1 MEYMSFPYFRPNK
14 ILNSDHLSDIVQQG
28 VINQIVKKC
37 NPFRPLLTLKS
48 VITYKNENTKS
59 EVFACFQS

>member
-37 NPFRPLLTLKS
+37 NPFRPLLALKS
-48 VITYKNENTKS
+48 VIT
-59 EVFACFQS
+59 